1 MSKRDRPGGG
11 SPPTKKSKE
20 KSGEVSISCVKCKEV
35 AEEDSIECECCFKWE
50 HRECAGISEDEYKIL
65 GDASTNIM
73 FFCSVCRPNVTLA
86 LKFFNEIQEKQKLL
100 DDKVKQLE
108 EKLNSITSVQ
118 ERRASGPDA
127 TSAAMDTNLSTPIDT
142 VTIQNVPALPKP
154 RPKPSSIISDKRY
167 NVILYGIEESP
178 ANTYRADRQKYDLGK
193 ILNIMSDIDSSITSA
208 SIKDFYRLGKFNHGN
223 NHRPRPI
230 LIKFLRAFDATL
242 VLNSNKKSLSSGIS
256 IKPDLTIDE
265 RKIENILLKE
275 RRRLIDNGTER
286 KHIRIRGNCLYLNN
300 KLHGA
305 VKNFELHLEHSGTTS
320 STASAL
326 PNDPHSIAQSIPSS
340 SDASKNSQ

>member
-1 MSKRDRPGGG
+1 MFKRDRPGGG

-20 KSGEVSISCVKCKEV
+20 KSGEVSISCVKCNEV

-50 HRECAGISEDEYKIL
+50 HRECAGISQDEYKIL
-65 GDASTNIM
+65 GDASPNIM

-108 EKLNSITSVQ
+108 EKLNPITSVQ
-118 ERRASGPDA
+118 ESRALGPDT
-127 TSAAMDTNLSTPIDT
+127 TSAAMDTNLSSPIDT
-142 VTIQNVPALPKP
+142 VTIQNVPALPKL
-154 RPKPSSIISDKRY
+154 RPKPPSIISDKRF
-167 NVILYGIEESP
+167 NVVLYGLEESP

-193 ILNIMSDIDSSITSA
+193 ILHIMSDIDSTITSA
-208 SIKDFYRLGKFNHGN
+208 SIKDFYRLGKFNPGN

-256 IKPDLTIDE
+256 IKPDLTVDE

-300 KLHGA
+300 KLHGS
-305 VKNFELHLEHSGTTS
+305 VKNFELCLEHGGTTS

-326 PNDPHSIAQSIPSS
+326 PNDSHSTAQSIPPS
-340 SDASKNSQ
+340 SDASINSQ